1 MRAMHEEAGAHV
13 GGVLD
18 SQRSHLLPKFVN
30 ATIDFQEKKYNAK
43 CWTDRVDV
51 TPERAQ
57 NPRYGGQAS
66 WHPGNWIHQSTA
78 RKISL
83 LFLHAFDEAFT
94 IWGKAA
100 SVDSNPLD
108 GKYWHLQE
116 EEEDVIRKALQ
127 GANATGTK
135 CGQLFALLP
144 RIRTTQMRGATEWTP
159 GNDPY
164 HRSIR
169 SLVIPSSM
177 SGYDIYRTRLI
188 WRRNWR
194 IVDEIH
200 IYPHNVYHRAR

>member
-1 MRAMHEEAGAHV
+1 
-13 GGVLD
+13 VLD
-18 SQRSHLLPKFVN
+18 FQKSRFIARKFIKNKNRLSREEVQCQMLDRPCRCN
-30 ATIDFQEKKYNAK
+30 ARTYAEF
-43 CWTDRVDV
+43 RLH
-51 TPERAQ
+51 
-57 NPRYGGQAS
+57 GGQALVAS
-66 WHPGNWIHQSTA
+66 RQLSH
-78 RKISL
+78 
-83 LFLHAFDEAFT
+83 LFLREFDEAFT